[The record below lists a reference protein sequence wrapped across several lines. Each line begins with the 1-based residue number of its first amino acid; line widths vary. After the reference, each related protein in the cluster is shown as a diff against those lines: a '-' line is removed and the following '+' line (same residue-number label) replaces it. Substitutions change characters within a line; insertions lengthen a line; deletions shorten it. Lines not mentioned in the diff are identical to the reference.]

1 MVQTLL
7 RLAMSITALQMAL
20 IVLLPRTLTRS
31 FGMIRCILVSKLIV
45 VSRERLS
52 MW

>member
-1 MVQTLL
+1 MVQTLP
-7 RLAMSITALQMAL
+7 RLAMSITALPMAR
-20 IVLLPRTLTRS
+20 IVWLLRTLTRS
-31 FGMIRCILVSKLIV
+31 FGTIRCILVSKLIV